1 MRKTTKVS
9 KIVALLS
16 LCYGIFLLFPTTGG
30 SLQSTDVSY
39 STAANDLAQKLA
51 AAFPK
56 LTGYVLSAESGTVYI
71 DLGEKERVYPG
82 MELTLYREGKPFTH
96 PVTGEVLGRF
106 ETPLGKIRVLEVR
119 DKFSIATQISKAED
133 LAVTK
138 GDRVRMTGARIPLAL
153 PAVETPDPKGEEAK
167 AITRELTLALE
178 RTERFEVWDERRLLS
193 ALQAEGVSG
202 PVSFSD
208 PRVLEIMAKK
218 LNVYMLGL
226 GKLSGLFIDLQV
238 FSTATKSIL
247 TIASAE
253 VRQIIPPPPVQVAR
267 PLAPEAPVGKEVAKE
282 STGRESIGTEI
293 SKEYVGKDVSKEP
306 IGKEIARPITTPESE
321 SINPPE
327 PTRSIVPGAWKGPRF
342 DKAMRSLVV
351 ADVNGDRKSELV
363 VAGKY
368 QIMIY
373 SIDPTG
379 YRLLYSTPQDDRIN
393 IISLDAADING
404 NGIPEIFATS
414 YANGR
419 LNSFALEYR
428 DGKFPRIWENVS
440 LFLRCLPTGPGGS
453 YQLFG
458 QAVHLS
464 EIPLGKAHQY
474 IWSNNSYQEGP
485 RLDLPSQINLYGLAL
500 MDLDGDGKKEIIT
513 LSAVASRQTGEGSH
527 IQVYGADG
535 KKKHRTSEVYGGT
548 ELSLDFSTSVVPPS
562 NPTTPFFQPDSQKP
576 VTVSLQPRLIP
587 VPGKAELYACR
598 NIEPVYNIMKDV
610 RLFDKSKLFRLAW
623 DGDALVP
630 AWESKEFPQ
639 YMADYY
645 EGDFDG
651 DGVQELAI
659 LLVEEMLLSP
669 DKSVTWIYKLS

>member
-1 MRKTTKVS
+1 MRKITKVS
-9 KIVALLS
+9 KIAALLF
-16 LCYGIFLLFPTTGG
+16 LCYGILLLFPAEGG

-39 STAANDLAQKLA
+39 SAAANDLAQKLA

-56 LTGYVLSAESGTVYI
+56 LTGYVLSAEGGTVYI

-119 DKFSIATQISKAED
+119 DKFSITTQISKAED

-167 AITRELTLALE
+167 AIVRELALALE

-193 ALQAEGVSG
+193 ALQAEGISG

-253 VRQIIPPPPVQVAR
+253 VRQIIPPPPVQVAK
-267 PLAPEAPVGKEVAKE
+267 PLTPETAIGKEVGKE
-282 STGRESIGTEI
+282 STGRESIGREI
-293 SKEYVGKDVSKEP
+293 GKEPVGKDVSKEP
-306 IGKEIARPITTPESE
+306 IGKEIARPIATPE

-327 PTRSIVPGAWKGPRF
+327 SARSTVPGAWKGPRF

-351 ADVNGDRKSELV
+351 ADVNGDRQPELV
-363 VAGKY
+363 VAGKN

-379 YRLLYSTPQDDRIN
+379 YRLLYTTPQDDRIN

-428 DGKFPRIWENVS
+428 DGKFQRIWENVG

-458 QAVHLS
+458 QALHIS
-464 EIPLGKAHQY
+464 EIPLGKVHQY
-474 IWSNNSYQEGP
+474 VWSNNRYQEGP
-485 RLDLPSQINLYGLAL
+485 RLDLPSQISLYGLAL

-513 LSAVASRQTGEGSH
+513 LSAIASRQTGEATR

-548 ELSLDFSTSVVPPS
+548 ELSLDFSTSVVPPT
-562 NPTTPFFQPDSQKP
+562 NPTTPFFQPDSQNP

-598 NIEPVYNIMKDV
+598 NIEPAYNIMKDM
-610 RLFDKSKLFRLAW
+610 RLFDKSKIFRLAW

-659 LLVEEMLLSP
+659 LLVEEAVLSP
-669 DKSVTWIYKLS
+669 DKSTTWIYKLN